1 MNILIIGNSA
11 AGTAAIEAI
20 RRYDQKSFIIQLSD
34 EPHPLYSRCLLS
46 YYLSDAISK
55 KALQYRDADFHEKM
69 QVQLHVGQ
77 RAVELD
83 TNRQHVIC
91 NDGRVYPFD
100 RLLISTGSSAKLPDN
115 IPKGIE
121 GVCVLRTIDD
131 VEIIRKKVKQAKNAV
146 VLGGGLIGMKAASA
160 LSACGLGIKVV
171 VRSNRVLSQM
181 IDSEASQFYTKRL
194 LESKIEVLKQTDVSE
209 IQSKKNELTAV
220 KTDQGQVI
228 PCELLIVAKGVQ
240 PNTELIQDTDIKKR
254 RGIETNPF
262 MQTNHK
268 NIFAAGD
275 VAETFD
281 ITTEEYA
288 VNALWTCAVQQGRI
302 AGLNMIDKTSAYDG
316 TVGMNSLNVCG
327 LPLISYGITSPKNE
341 STYQILVLEK
351 RESAIYKKIVLKDHR
366 IKGIILLGK
375 IDNAGVLLSLI
386 QRKADVSSFEDEL
399 LSDQFNFAKL
409 VGYSDPSVLEKYQ
422 KG

>member
-55 KALQYRDADFHEKM
+55 KALQYRDTDFHEKM

-83 TNRQHVIC
+83 TNQQQVMC
-91 NDGRVYPFD
+91 NDGSVYPFD

-146 VLGGGLIGMKAASA
+146 VLGGGLIGMKAACA
-160 LSACGLGIKVV
+160 LSECGLEIKVV

-181 IDSEASQFYTKRL
+181 IDTEASQFYIKRL

-209 IQSKKNELTAV
+209 IQSKKNKLMAV

-240 PNTELIQDTDIKKR
+240 PNTELIQGTDIKKR

-262 MQTNHK
+262 MQTSHK

-316 TVGMNSLNVCG
+316 TIGMNSLNVCG

-399 LSDQFNFAKL
+399 LSDQFNFSKL
-409 VGYSDPSVLEKYQ
+409 VGYSDPSVFEKYQ
-422 KG
+422 KC

>member
-11 AGTAAIEAI
+11 ASTAAIEAV
-20 RRYDQKSFIIQLSD
+20 RRYDRKSFIIQLSD

-55 KALQYRDADFHEKM
+55 KALQYRDTDFHEKM

-91 NDGRVYPFD
+91 NDGSVYPFD

-131 VEIIRKKVKQAKNAV
+131 VEIIRKKVKHAKNAV

-160 LSACGLGIKVV
+160 LSERGLEIKVV

-181 IDSEASQFYTKRL
+181 IDFEASQFYTKRL

-209 IQSKKNELTAV
+209 IQTKKNELTAV

-240 PNTELIQDTDIKKR
+240 PNTELIQGTDIKKR

-268 NIFAAGD
+268 NIFSAGD

-302 AGLNMIDKTSAYDG
+302 AGLNMIDRTSAYDG
-316 TVGMNSLNVCG
+316 TIGMNSLNVCG
-327 LPLISYGITSPKNE
+327 LPLISYGITSPKDK

-351 RESAIYKKIVLKDHR
+351 RESAVYKKIVLKDHR

-409 VGYSDPSVLEKYQ
+409 VGYSDPSVFEKYQ
-422 KG
+422 KC